1 MIGRGRLALVAV
13 LVLACGVFIA
23 ATAWVYR
30 AQIEQKT
37 LLAESVRSSGWVSYQ
52 TQLEYVRSMAA
63 LETALDHPSPER
75 LSTLALRLEIL
86 LSRLPILAGSEEA
99 GTLVEIEGVDRVVD
113 ELGAAVETV
122 LDELSTMAPGAPEN
136 AARLADWRTTLAP
149 FAVELQRIL
158 QEAVAYNERV
168 YRREREL
175 GKATAILPLLSLVVS
190 GSILVAMLL
199 IQASRAER
207 RLDAMRLARA
217 EAAENETSLTRVVEA
232 APTAFAVIDPYSH
245 AVTFL
250 NRAAGCLIHPSPAHP
265 AWRDCV
271 NRARAAVRAA
281 ALGESAEGGGR
292 ETARETA
299 HARVTLIHP
308 LGGPISC
315 DVFESR
321 IVWGG
326 REQLLI
332 AIVETGQVRH
342 DERMAMQ
349 ASTLATM
356 GEMAAAIAHE
366 INQPLATIKMASAN
380 ARAIAEGGGEPEKVI
395 AKLVRIEAQIDR
407 ARRITDQ
414 IRRLVRRSD
423 GRKAPFPIVEATEV
437 AVGVMAEHF
446 RRSDIGLVISLKAA
460 PDLLVDGDRT
470 LFEQVLVNLLTNAHD
485 AARKM
490 KGEDPWATPRRVCV
504 CAKAIG
510 SEVVV
515 FVRDDAG
522 GIAPEVLERLFEP
535 FVTTKPPGEGTGLG
549 LSLCRKIVADMGGRI
564 AGRNDRGGALFEIAL
579 PLHAAAVA
587 PLPTA
592 LPAEGRA
599 RTEEAA

>member
-86 LSRLPILAGSEEA
+86 MSRLPILAQSEEA
-99 GTLVEIEGVDRVVD
+99 ATLVEIEGVARVAD
-113 ELGAAVETV
+113 ALGADVEAV
-122 LDELSTMAPGAPEN
+122 LDELATMAPGAPEN
-136 AARLADWRTTLAP
+136 ARRLAAWRETLAP
-149 FAVELQRIL
+149 YAVELQRIL
-158 QEAVAYNERV
+158 QEAVAYNDRV

-175 GKATAILPLLSLVVS
+175 GKTTAILPLLSLVFS

-207 RLDAMRLARA
+207 RLDAMRRARA
-217 EAAENETSLTRVVEA
+217 EAAENDASLTRVVEA
-232 APTAFAVIDPYSH
+232 APTAFAVVDPYSH

-250 NRAAGCLIHPSPAHP
+250 NRAAGCLIHPSPTHP

-271 NRARAAVRAA
+271 ARARAAVRAA
-281 ALGESAEGGGR
+281 SLGEAADS
-292 ETARETA
+292 RETA

-380 ARAIAEGGGEPEKVI
+380 ARAIAESGGEPEKVI

-485 AARKM
+485 AARRIKR
-490 KGEDPWATPRRVCV
+490 EDPWAAPRRVCV
-504 CAKAIG
+504 CAKVVG

-564 AGRNDRGGALFEIAL
+564 AGRNDRGGALFEVAL
-579 PLHAAAVA
+579 PLHVTATA
-587 PLPTA
+587 PLPSA
-592 LPAEGRA
+592 PPAENRA

>member
-86 LSRLPILAGSEEA
+86 MSRLPILAQSEEA
-99 GTLVEIEGVDRVVD
+99 ATLVEIEGVARVAD
-113 ELGAAVETV
+113 ALGADVEAV
-122 LDELSTMAPGAPEN
+122 LDELATMAPGAPEN
-136 AARLADWRTTLAP
+136 ARRLAAWRETLAP
-149 FAVELQRIL
+149 YAVELQRIL
-158 QEAVAYNERV
+158 QEAVAYNDRV

-175 GKATAILPLLSLVVS
+175 GKTTAILPLLSLVLS

-207 RLDAMRLARA
+207 RLDAMRRARA
-217 EAAENETSLTRVVEA
+217 EAAENDASLTRVVEA
-232 APTAFAVIDPYSH
+232 APTAFAVVDPYSH

-250 NRAAGCLIHPSPAHP
+250 NRAAGCLIHPSPTHP

-271 NRARAAVRAA
+271 ARARAAVRAA
-281 ALGESAEGGGR
+281 SLGEAADS
-292 ETARETA
+292 RETA

-380 ARAIAEGGGEPEKVI
+380 ARAIAESGGEPEKVI

-485 AARKM
+485 AARRI
-490 KGEDPWATPRRVCV
+490 KGEDPWAAPRRVCV
-504 CAKAIG
+504 CAKVVG

-564 AGRNDRGGALFEIAL
+564 AGRNDRGGALFEVAL
-579 PLHAAAVA
+579 PLHAAAAA
-587 PLPTA
+587 PLPA
-592 LPAEGRA
+592 APPAEKRA